1 MTIFARAALAGY
13 SVDQVLRFLSLHYP
27 AFKNFIQEATN
38 QGYDEKQISEFI
50 DRSMQ
55 GSLSNVN
62 INEYKIRNL
71 KKKLREEQIK
81 RYGKAAL
88 NLATPFAVASIAELL
103 SNPNQQAP
111 QGAGQPPT
119 QPPTQPQPMPSGG
132 MPPVPAPM
140 PGGGMPPVPITGGGA
155 VSGMPPQA
163 PMGGPQVQPT
173 QPQGQLGPQGPKPS
187 ILKQSTFGQ
196 RFIKEQKALQA
207 ASIISKDM
215 EPYLSMTDER
225 IKKTFGLDD
234 EELRLTKA
242 YLESLTSKKQPQPQP
257 QQTIPT
263 STIEEPTTP
272 LQANVSQETPQ
283 VSREA
288 LKQFEVPTKAPIEPS
303 VEAPTIEFPKLDVTK
318 IKKGDEVITPNNEI
332 GNIEAFSGSG
342 VLVNVDGKIKKLRV
356 DELEGTPD
364 FIKSAKIV
372 IDPSQVEEAAKSAA
386 LGTVLESPDKTKLSI
401 SFGPSGE
408 FYTYRRKDGKP
419 IDEDILNRIK
429 EGMTMPIS
437 TGDAFLGSW
446 DSGIADSRGTV
457 AINDIVKFAQKE
469 GEPDDPSK
477 PLVYYKENTTYI
489 HPYIKEMLNALMGLS
504 KQYEKSKRK
513 PKNTK
518 TKSKPRR

>member
-1 MTIFARAALAGY
+1 MTSQIVRQGLNFVTNALGAGHPVGRIINLLLQIPY
-13 SVDQVLRFLSLHYP
+13 Y
-27 AFKNFIQEATN
+27 ANFINRARSS
-38 QGYDEKQISEFI
+38 GHSDDQI
-50 DRSMQ
+50 
-55 GSLSNVN
+55 VN
-62 INEYKIRNL
+62 F
-71 KKKLREEQIK
+71 LREAETVVNPAKYTEKEIES
-81 RYGKAAL
+81 KARKLKQGQQKSILSGAI
-88 NLATPFAVASIAELL
+88 PFAAGAVAANLL
-103 SNPNQQAP
+103 P
-111 QGAGQPPT
+111 QLLGIGGQSAQP
-119 QPPTQPQPMPSGG
+119 QPPTQPQPMPGGGG

-140 PGGGMPPVPITGGGA
+140 PGGGIPPVPAPMPGGGMPPA
-155 VSGMPPQA
+155 PIPSGGGIPGMPPQA
-163 PMGGPQVQPT
+163 PMGGPQAPA
-173 QPQGQLGPQGPKPS
+173 KPPSDLS
-187 ILKQSTFGQ
+187 IEGLRKQFAESPIAKEEGKILTAAKKMLAKPEMTANMT
-196 RFIKEQKALQA
+196 KEQVK
-207 ASIISKDM
+207 SIFT
-215 EPYLSMTDER
+215 LN
-225 IKKTFGLDD
+225 D
-234 EELRLTKA
+234 EEADAVLKIFHDQTKGLYLKPEQA
-242 YLESLTSKKQPQPQP
+242 IQAPPKQQEPALESQVAKEVPR
-257 QQTIPT
+257 
-263 STIEEPTTP
+263 
-272 LQANVSQETPQ
+272 

-288 LKQFEVPTKAPIEPS
+288 LKQFEGTEM
-303 VEAPTIEFPKLDVTK
+303 EFPKLDISK

-342 VLVNVDGKIKKLRV
+342 VLVNIDGKVKKLKV

-446 DSGIADSRGTV
+446 DAGIADSRGTV

-469 GEPDDPSK
+469 GEADDPTK

-513 PKNTK
+513 PK
-518 TKSKPRR
+518 KPKAKN

>member
-1 MTIFARAALAGY
+1 MNFIGQALLGGY
-13 SVDQVLRFLSLHYP
+13 SNNQILRFLSNNYP
-27 AFKNFIQEATN
+27 LMKKFIGEATS
-38 QGYDEKQISEFI
+38 QGHTEEEITKFIDNAMSSPLTSSTKISEY
-50 DRSMQ
+50 
-55 GSLSNVN
+55 G
-62 INEYKIRNL
+62 IRNL
-71 KKKLREEQIK
+71 KEKLRTEQIK

-88 NLATPFAVASIAELL
+88 NLAIPVAGMTIGRFMSQAQNIAPTTP
-103 SNPNQQAP
+103 PK
-111 QGAGQPPT
+111 
-119 QPPTQPQPMPSGG
+119 PMPSGG
-132 MPPVPAPM
+132 MPPTPPQPM
-140 PGGGMPPVPITGGGA
+140 PSGGLPPMPQGSNIPQNLPPIPPQGGLPPQGGPIA
-155 VSGMPPQA
+155 PSGMQPPT
-163 PMGGPQVQPT
+163 PPIGGPQEPAKQPSDLSIEGLRKQFAESPAAKEEGKILT
-173 QPQGQLGPQGPKPS
+173 AAKKMLAKPEM
-187 ILKQSTFGQ
+187 TANMT
-196 RFIKEQKALQA
+196 KEQVK
-207 ASIISKDM
+207 SIFT
-215 EPYLSMTDER
+215 LN
-225 IKKTFGLDD
+225 D
-234 EELRLTKA
+234 EEADAVLRIFHDQTKGLYLKPEQA
-242 YLESLTSKKQPQPQP
+242 IQAPTKQQEPALESQVAKEVPR
-257 QQTIPT
+257 
-263 STIEEPTTP
+263 
-272 LQANVSQETPQ
+272 

-288 LKQFEVPTKAPIEPS
+288 LKQFEGPEM
-303 VEAPTIEFPKLDVTK
+303 EFPKLDISK
-318 IKKGDEVITPNNEI
+318 IKKGDEVITPNNQI

-342 VLVNVDGKIKKLRV
+342 VLVNVDGKIKKLKV

-469 GEPDDPSK
+469 GEPDDPNK
-477 PLVYYKENTTYI
+477 PLVYYKENTSYI

-513 PKNTK
+513 PK
-518 TKSKPRR
+518 KPKAKNKP

>member
-1 MTIFARAALAGY
+1 MNFIGQALLGGY
-13 SVDQVLRFLSLHYP
+13 SNNQILRFLSNNYP
-27 AFKNFIQEATN
+27 LMKKFIGEATS
-38 QGYDEKQISEFI
+38 QGHTEEEITKFIDNAMSSPLTSSTKISEY
-50 DRSMQ
+50 
-55 GSLSNVN
+55 G
-62 INEYKIRNL
+62 IRNL
-71 KKKLREEQIK
+71 KEKLRTEQIK

-88 NLATPFAVASIAELL
+88 NLAIPVAGMTIGKFMSQAQNIA
-103 SNPNQQAP
+103 
-111 QGAGQPPT
+111 PPT
-119 QPPTQPQPMPSGG
+119 SPQPLPSGG
-132 MPPVPAPM
+132 MPPMTQGANIPQNLPPIPPQIGLPPQGGPIAP
-140 PGGGMPPVPITGGGA
+140 
-155 VSGMPPQA
+155 SGMQPLTPSI
-163 PMGGPQVQPT
+163 GGPQVPAKQPSDLSIEGLRKQFAESPVAKEEGKILT
-173 QPQGQLGPQGPKPS
+173 AAKKMLAKPEM
-187 ILKQSTFGQ
+187 TANMT
-196 RFIKEQKALQA
+196 KEQVK
-207 ASIISKDM
+207 SIFT
-215 EPYLSMTDER
+215 LN
-225 IKKTFGLDD
+225 D
-234 EELRLTKA
+234 EEADAVLKIFHDQTKGLYLKPEQA
-242 YLESLTSKKQPQPQP
+242 IQAPPKKQEPALESQVTKEVPR
-257 QQTIPT
+257 
-263 STIEEPTTP
+263 
-272 LQANVSQETPQ
+272 

-288 LKQFEVPTKAPIEPS
+288 LKQFEGPEM
-303 VEAPTIEFPKLDVTK
+303 EFPKLDISK

-342 VLVNVDGKIKKLRV
+342 VLVNVDGKIKKLKV

-469 GEPDDPSK
+469 GEPDDPNK
-477 PLVYYKENTTYI
+477 PLVYYKENTSYI

-513 PKNTK
+513 PK
-518 TKSKPRR
+518 KPKAKNKL

>member
-1 MTIFARAALAGY
+1 MNFIGQALLGGY
-13 SVDQVLRFLSLHYP
+13 SNNQILRFLSNNYP
-27 AFKNFIQEATN
+27 LMKKFIGEATS
-38 QGYDEKQISEFI
+38 QGHTEEEITKFIDNAMSSPLTSSTKISEY
-50 DRSMQ
+50 
-55 GSLSNVN
+55 G
-62 INEYKIRNL
+62 IRNL
-71 KKKLREEQIK
+71 KEKLRTEQIK

-88 NLATPFAVASIAELL
+88 NLAIPVAGMTIGRFMSQAQNIAPLTP
-103 SNPNQQAP
+103 
-111 QGAGQPPT
+111 
-119 QPPTQPQPMPSGG
+119 PQPMPSGG
-132 MPPVPAPM
+132 LPPMAQGPNIPQNLPPIPPQIGLPPQGGPIAP
-140 PGGGMPPVPITGGGA
+140 
-155 VSGMPPQA
+155 SGMQPPTPPIGGPQA
-163 PMGGPQVQPT
+163 PAKQPSDLSIEGLRKQFAESPMAKEEGKILT
-173 QPQGQLGPQGPKPS
+173 AAKKMLAKPEM
-187 ILKQSTFGQ
+187 TANMT
-196 RFIKEQKALQA
+196 KEQVK
-207 ASIISKDM
+207 SIFT
-215 EPYLSMTDER
+215 LN
-225 IKKTFGLDD
+225 D
-234 EELRLTKA
+234 EEADAVLKIFHDQTKGLYLKPEQA
-242 YLESLTSKKQPQPQP
+242 IQAPPKQQEPALESQVAKEVPR
-257 QQTIPT
+257 
-263 STIEEPTTP
+263 
-272 LQANVSQETPQ
+272 

-288 LKQFEVPTKAPIEPS
+288 LKQFEGTEM
-303 VEAPTIEFPKLDVTK
+303 EFPKLDISK

-342 VLVNVDGKIKKLRV
+342 VLVNVDGKIKKLKV

-446 DSGIADSRGTV
+446 DAGIADSRGTV

-469 GEPDDPSK
+469 GEADDPTK
-477 PLVYYKENTTYI
+477 PLVFYKENTTYI

-513 PKNTK
+513 PK
-518 TKSKPRR
+518 KPKAKNKL